1 MAERADTLDQ
11 TIRLQVMVERIKAGE
26 DKHIDSFLR
35 DVDRLL
41 RERLGRAQITANQRA
56 RVEALIAEIRDALKT
71 LQDRKSAAF
80 LARMDDLA
88 EAVADTEARAIGA
101 ALQGFDVAV
110 PRGNVIR
117 AAVLASPLSVRG
129 AGGGMLL
136 EAFLAKHDEATR
148 ERVQGVIRRGF
159 FEGRTTDEITR
170 ELRGTKAANYA
181 DGIIGESRRHAR
193 MVAHTA
199 VQHLAHVARAET
211 FKANADI
218 VTGYRW
224 VATLDS
230 LTSDLCQSLDG
241 QVFTVGEGPMPP
253 AHPNCRSTVVP
264 VFKTFRE
271 LGINVDEI
279 PAGDRPS
286 VGADGVAQVSANLS
300 YFEWL
305 KTQPPGFVEE
315 ALGPTRAAVFL
326 KGGLSADEF
335 AKLQLG
341 RNFQPLTVEE
351 MRRKSPKVFERAGV

>member
-1 MAERADTLDQ
+1 MPSLIDQ
-11 TIRLQVMVERIKAGE
+11 SIRLQVMVERIKAGE
-26 DKHIDSFLR
+26 DKHIDAFLR

-41 RERLGRAQITANQRA
+41 RERLGRGQLTANQRERIEA
-56 RVEALIAEIRDALKT
+56 RLAEIREALTT
-71 LQDRKSAAF
+71 LQDRKSAEF
-80 LARMDDLA
+80 LARMDDFT

-101 ALQGFDVAV
+101 ALEGFDVTA
-110 PRGNVIR
+110 PRANVIR
-117 AAVLASPLSVRG
+117 AAALASPLSVRG

-148 ERVQGVIRRGF
+148 ERVEGVIRRGF

-230 LTSDLCQSLDG
+230 STSEVCQSLDG
-241 QVFTVGEGPMPP
+241 QVFKVGEGPMPP

-264 VFKTFRE
+264 VLKTLRE
-271 LGINVDEI
+271 LGLDVDEM

-286 VGADGVAQVSANLS
+286 VGADGVDQVSANLT
-300 YFEWL
+300 YFGWL
-305 KTQPPGFVEE
+305 KSQPASFVEE
-315 ALGPTRAAVFL
+315 ALGATRAAVFL
-326 KGGLSADEF
+326 KGGLSAEEF

-351 MRRKSPKVFERAGV
+351 MRRKAPKVFERAGV